1 MEHSPDEYY
10 VPDQSIWPIVGAI
23 AMFLMLGGTGS
34 ALIDLQNSDSISLS
48 SSIIMYSGMAIL
60 IFMLFGWFGNVV
72 EESRRGAYSAQVDI
86 SFRYGMTWFIFSEV
100 MFFLAFFGVLYY
112 ARTFSVPWLGG
123 EGDKGIAH
131 MLWPDFVATW
141 PLLTPPD
148 PELFMPIKE
157 VIDPW
162 HLPLINTILLV
173 TSSFTVTFAHHALRH
188 GERAKI
194 KIWLAITLVFGI
206 IFLGLQA
213 EEYIEAYQHLDLTL
227 NSGIYGAT
235 FFLLTGFHGLHVT
248 IGSII
253 LFILLIRV
261 IKGHFTPDNHF
272 GFEAGSWYWHFVDVV
287 WLLLFVV
294 VYVF

>member
-1 MEHSPDEYY
+1 M
-10 VPDQSIWPIVGAI
+10 
-23 AMFLMLGGTGS
+23 
-34 ALIDLQNSDSISLS
+34 
-48 SSIIMYSGMAIL
+48 
-60 IFMLFGWFGNVV
+60 
-72 EESRRGAYSAQVDI
+72 
-86 SFRYGMTWFIFSEV
+86 
-100 MFFLAFFGVLYY
+100 
-112 ARTFSVPWLGG
+112 
-123 EGDKGIAH
+123 
-131 MLWPDFVATW
+131 
-141 PLLTPPD
+141 
-148 PELFMPIKE
+148 
-157 VIDPW
+157 
-162 HLPLINTILLV
+162 
-173 TSSFTVTFAHHALRH
+173 RH

-213 EEYIEAYQHLDLTL
+213 EEYIEAYQQLDLTL

>member
-1 MEHSPDEYY
+1 MSTQNYY
-10 VPDQSIWPIVGAI
+10 VPDQSRFPIFIAFSLFLLVMGASSTINNIGNAESNSVYILYTGFACLFTTLFFWFRQVIQEHI
-23 AMFLMLGGTGS
+23 AGL
-34 ALIDLQNSDSISLS
+34 DSNQLKTS
-48 SSIIMYSGMAIL
+48 YVYGMA
-60 IFMLFGWFGNVV
+60 
-72 EESRRGAYSAQVDI
+72 
-86 SFRYGMTWFIFSEV
+86 WFIFSEV

-123 EGDKGIAH
+123 EGDKGISH

-141 PLLTPPD
+141 PLLTPPN

-213 EEYIEAYQHLDLTL
+213 EEYIEAYQQLDLTL

>member
-1 MEHSPDEYY
+1 
-10 VPDQSIWPIVGAI
+10 
-23 AMFLMLGGTGS
+23 
-34 ALIDLQNSDSISLS
+34 
-48 SSIIMYSGMAIL
+48 
-60 IFMLFGWFGNVV
+60 
-72 EESRRGAYSAQVDI
+72 
-86 SFRYGMTWFIFSEV
+86 

-112 ARTFSVPWLGG
+112 ARAFSVPWLGG
-123 EGDKGIAH
+123 EGDKGISH
-131 MLWPDFVATW
+131 MLWPDFEAVW
-141 PLLTPPD
+141 PLLTPPN
-148 PELFMPIKE
+148 PELFTPIKE

-188 GERAKI
+188 GDRAKI
-194 KIWLAITLVFGI
+194 KIWLAITLIFGLT
-206 IFLGLQA
+206 FLAFQA

-261 IKGHFTPDNHF
+261 FKGHFTPDNHF
-272 GFEAGSWYWHFVDVV
+272 AFEAGSWYWHFVDVV